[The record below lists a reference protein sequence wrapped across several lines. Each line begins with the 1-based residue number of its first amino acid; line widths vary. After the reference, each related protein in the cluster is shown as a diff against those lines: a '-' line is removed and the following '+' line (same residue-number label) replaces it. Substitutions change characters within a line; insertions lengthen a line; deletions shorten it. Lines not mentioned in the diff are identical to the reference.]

1 MISAIRHDASA
12 LATDRVI
19 TTIKAWQAASADASD
34 ERSRAE
40 ARRMLEKVG
49 EALKSVLVFEGFDDE
64 GTTAAVPEGADDF
77 TVDAI
82 ELPPKAKE
90 RRVSRLETP
99 RRIRVSDEEDTEK
112 KKKKR
117 KVVHAE
123 TGEVARKARRAEPPS
138 TVFAADDAIVGEI
151 ESDSGSYEATPK
163 KPKTGASM
171 PPSTEFVEHE
181 KPTTAIPFPDSSPK
195 TPPSVKAPPPLPPP
209 DAQFDDGDPTRHIDL
224 PKQIL
229 ERRLDSLAAGLGL
242 PDRTPSGGN
251 GVEFTEMAAAPLRPK
266 EPAGLDLDAVHTLE
280 PTEAPQ
286 LIVSDLRLDDPR
298 EEPLTPMDP
307 EQRGHSLAPKPGVIR
322 RSTKSRRAQSSPRP
336 RAAMHH
342 VRALYSL
349 LMPFAGELIP
359 LTYERRSRRFWAR
372 WREVAGDRGVRREFI
387 EDLLRSASDVRTL
400 VCELI
405 AEVQSVDVR
414 SVYALVEKIDHGA
427 DGEERGTPDRQRG
440 PMVGPAIRVEGVS
453 LDDEE

>member
-151 ESDSGSYEATPK
+151 ESDSGSYEATP
-163 KPKTGASM
+163 
-171 PPSTEFVEHE
+171 
-181 KPTTAIPFPDSSPK
+181 
-195 TPPSVKAPPPLPPP
+195 
-209 DAQFDDGDPTRHIDL
+209 
-224 PKQIL
+224 
-229 ERRLDSLAAGLGL
+229 
-242 PDRTPSGGN
+242 
-251 GVEFTEMAAAPLRPK
+251 
-266 EPAGLDLDAVHTLE
+266 
-280 PTEAPQ
+280 
-286 LIVSDLRLDDPR
+286 
-298 EEPLTPMDP
+298 
-307 EQRGHSLAPKPGVIR
+307 
-322 RSTKSRRAQSSPRP
+322 
-336 RAAMHH
+336 
-342 VRALYSL
+342 
-349 LMPFAGELIP
+349 
-359 LTYERRSRRFWAR
+359 
-372 WREVAGDRGVRREFI
+372 
-387 EDLLRSASDVRTL
+387 
-400 VCELI
+400 
-405 AEVQSVDVR
+405 
-414 SVYALVEKIDHGA
+414 
-427 DGEERGTPDRQRG
+427 
-440 PMVGPAIRVEGVS
+440 
-453 LDDEE
+453 